1 MCIFKNSATFFA
13 LFMYLQSCAAHA
25 EIPTSGT
32 CNNEGTCLWKLDEKG
47 TLTISA
53 KEGAKEVS
61 MDNYECDGQ
70 VTCSSKAGNRPWEAS
85 MADIQNIVV
94 GDNIVKLGDN
104 AFQFA
109 TNLKTVTGMKDV
121 KILGDNSASSDVFA
135 YARNLTHID
144 MPSVTS
150 IGNKAF
156 YGATNLSSVNMP
168 NVSSIGREAFYG
180 ASKLTYVN
188 MPDDVTLASGVF
200 SSSGVPDCGKKDGA
214 CINCGNQYIMPFVGC
229 VADCG
234 YGFTSYYGY
243 CLRTRYTLPE
253 ADEATS
259 DDNENMIEWIFE

>member
-1 MCIFKNSATFFA
+1 MCIFKNSVTFFA

-32 CNNEGTCLWKLDEKG
+32 CNDEGTCLWKLDEAG

-61 MDNYECDGQ
+61 MDNYLCDGE

-85 MADIQNIVV
+85 IADIQNIVV

-104 AFQFA
+104 AFQNA
-109 TNLKTVTGMKDV
+109 INLKTVTGMQDV
-121 KILGDNSASSDVFA
+121 RTLGESGVFA
-135 YARNLTHID
+135 YAYNLTHVD
-144 MPSVTS
+144 MPNVTYMGFS
-150 IGNKAF
+150 AF
-156 YGATNLSSVNMP
+156 YGAKNLSSVNMP
-168 NVSSIGREAFYG
+168 NVASIGQGAFYG

-200 SSSGVPDCGKKDGA
+200 SSSGVPDCGKKDGT
-214 CINCGNQYIMPFVGC
+214 CINCGNKYIMPFVGC